1 MEGHLKKDDLLVGES
16 DKRYRV
22 EQFIT
27 NKGEYEIY
35 VVHSEGCRHV
45 LFFDRTGRRPDDYET
60 MITKGAPSCYFQWP
74 DDFVFSHS
82 TSGYICKYIPKGYAT
97 LTDLLK
103 CKINP
108 SFEIILKVCENLCLR
123 MKEMHDQG
131 YVLTAEYDYLFDPE
145 KGDVIVTGW
154 YKLKNDGKNI
164 LVIANPRFSAPEVI
178 KGGLT
183 TKNSDLYV
191 LAINLFYLLML
202 SHPLE
207 GEQEAKQKC
216 LDYETTQKLYGSNP
230 VFIFDPNND
239 SNRPVKGHQDNADVF
254 WKIYPESLKRLFVRC
269 FTVGIHNK
277 EKRPSEDEWIIA
289 LKKARETITICQICK
304 AEVFMESIDEC
315 SCWRCGNTIK
325 KTMLDF
331 STLIRESVNST
342 DMVDRIGGITG
353 SHINIVGDLW
363 NHSDIEPVEKY
374 DESEP
379 LKTIIKEYSN
389 SIDNIKVMKALLM
402 DFYPN
407 NKLLRNLLMT
417 CVEESIL
424 AKLLIKKPVDNMEI
438 YRCEKIIIDSHGCSL
453 DMAKWV
459 IDICIKA
466 TNADLS
472 QNEQSKSI
480 ESCYDCNL
488 FPKENFEKFFIPV
501 SELDLNSRLY
511 RWLDIMKCF
520 TVRSSVQYDL
530 EFYEKRNNIGDRIIN
545 DFCSKLASR
554 GIRIPKNRYE
564 EKIYYYPDEIKNIRI
579 CQDEGWEYEYYGMMM
594 LYNLEGLRVYKE
606 YPLDEYTVKHD
617 LKNKS
622 RGTERA
628 FFNLLDEYFDLLCRL
643 YDSPSKCEW
652 DRALGENKSGKPEN
666 IEYVVSSLTNNI
678 ESLIHWQKK
687 IEFIK
692 SNDYNNSDMIKLLMN
707 LERAFNDDMIIYQR
721 KLLNDVNKVKS
732 YRKHSAN
739 PEMSDDPMSLRIDFQ
754 FKIMNECET
763 IKIIVKWIK
772 EQYSGDSTDFFV
784 RSIRK
789 LENVMTLSE

>member
-1 MEGHLKKDDLLVGES
+1 MRGEKIGVLNNAIQSLILDIHDAADENVEIYIRTMAYNDGQYWMDKAPTPIADYIWDDIRASGDVSVRGMLSALSSELKRFKLNKKNILLIPVLISGTRRSDNYEKEMDTLRSIPVFKKAIKIGVAVGQDADIDLLLSFTG
-16 DKRYRV
+16 
-22 EQFIT
+22 
-27 NKGEYEIY
+27 NKE
-35 VVHSEGCRHV
+35 
-45 LFFDRTGRRPDDYET
+45 L
-60 MITKGAPSCYFQWP
+60 
-74 DDFVFSHS
+74 
-82 TSGYICKYIPKGYAT
+82 
-97 LTDLLK
+97 
-103 CKINP
+103 
-108 SFEIILKVCENLCLR
+108 
-123 MKEMHDQG
+123 
-131 YVLTAEYDYLFDPE
+131 VLTA
-145 KGDVIVTGW
+145 
-154 YKLKNDGKNI
+154 
-164 LVIANPRFSAPEVI
+164 
-178 KGGLT
+178 
-183 TKNSDLYV
+183 NSL
-191 LAINLFYLLML
+191 YLLKKL
-202 SHPLE
+202 IRWDGDGAWYDDEWAEDASLDTIY
-207 GEQEAKQKC
+207 AK
-216 LDYETTQKLYGSNP
+216 S
-230 VFIFDPNND
+230 V
-239 SNRPVKGHQDNADVF
+239 
-254 WKIYPESLKRLFVRC
+254 ESL
-269 FTVGIHNK
+269 
-277 EKRPSEDEWIIA
+277 SDII
-289 LKKARETITICQICK
+289 
-304 AEVFMESIDEC
+304 
-315 SCWRCGNTIK
+315 
-325 KTMLDF
+325 
-331 STLIRESVNST
+331 SVYGA
-342 DMVDRIGGITG
+342 DMVDRIGGIAG
-353 SHINIVGDLW
+353 SHTNMVGDLW

-643 YDSPSKCEW
+643 YDRPSKCEW
-652 DRALGENKSGKPEN
+652 DRALGENKSGEPEN

-692 SNDYNNSDMIKLLMN
+692 TNDYNNSDMIKLLMN

-754 FKIMNECET
+754 FKIMNECEA